1 MPKDPT
7 KNIFQYKIRG
17 GHLNE
22 FEFQQNQGDVTE
34 QKGRPWEKQNFDPNA
49 KTPESV
55 VAESG
60 KGRQKTAGKQAKP
73 AAAGATKKAAKA
85 TKKTAKKAPKKAA
98 KKAAAATKKPAARKS
113 ASKKSTGRKAG
124 TTGRGKKATKK

>member
-34 QKGRPWEKQNFDPNA
+34 QKGRPWEKQDFDPNA
-49 KTPESV
+49 KTPEPAVRPEPTSR
-55 VAESG
+55 
-60 KGRQKTAGKQAKP
+60 KKTAGKQAIASTRKQP
-73 AAAGATKKAAKA
+73 AKA
-85 TKKTAKKAPKKAA
+85 V
-98 KKAAAATKKPAARKS
+98 
-113 ASKKSTGRKAG
+113 
-124 TTGRGKKATKK
+124 KKATKKVVKKSTKTSKKTAAKKTPGRKATTTRPTRKGSTTRRSAKK

>member
-49 KTPESV
+49 QAPEAV
-55 VAESG
+55 LKDDG
-60 KGRQKTAGKQAKP
+60 KGRKKTAGKQGKS
-73 AAAGATKKAAKA
+73 AAAGATRKQPAKATKKKAQKKAAKA
-85 TKKTAKKAPKKAA
+85 TKKSSPKKSATKKAA
-98 KKAAAATKKPAARKS
+98 
-113 ASKKSTGRKAG
+113 GRKASA
-124 TTGRGKKATKK
+124 TGRAKRVTKKR